1 MTDSDVLAAL
11 RLIARDHLGYSGPI
25 ELDTPLVEALRLDSL
40 RLLTLVAEVENHFQ
54 IFLDP
59 EDEQGLTTAA
69 DLVALVHRRA
79 AA

>member
-11 RLIARDHLGYSGPI
+11 RLIARNHLGYTGPM
-25 ELDTPLVEALRLDSL
+25 EADTPLVEALRLDSL

-54 IFLDP
+54 ILLDP
-59 EDEQGLTTAA
+59 DDEKGLATAA
-69 DLVALVHRRA
+69 DLVALVQRRA